1 MVTITTHDGQVFTD
15 PSLITIP
22 RNDNTEKFY
31 CFLENYRRRMEE
43 TKEPA

>member
-1 MVTITTHDGQVFTD
+1 MVTITTYDGQVFTD
-15 PSLITIP
+15 PSLIVVP

-31 CFLENYRRRMEE
+31 QFLEDYRKQINE